1 MSGLVRP
8 TATGWPQLCATSSLS
23 NPRDVH
29 NRTIAQSHTWTVDY
43 TKAAHK
49 QSVSCSSSLSYS
61 TRTRAV
67 VVSYSEYVLVTQIP
81 QKFGRFFDSHG
92 SLQTHLRTMVYMTR
106 KMLIMLMMKAMAM
119 TMFSSVWK
127 VLSQQSRLGSSQQLL
142 MVPIHLHFHNHTHLH
157 PCTRTHSCTLTHS
170 NTHTYTYAHQHIITL
185 KTTFALTHKHTYTC
199 PQSHCLWSYIHTY
212 TLCHIANIHTFTLIF
227 LRTNTFSS
235 LLSPEW

>member
-1 MSGLVRP
+1 MSGLGRP

-29 NRTIAQSHTWTVDY
+29 NRTELHSWTLEHHSWLHQG
-43 TKAAHK
+43 AHK
-49 QSVSCSSSLSYS
+49 QSVSCSSSLSCS
-61 TRTRAV
+61 TYTRAV

-106 KMLIMLMMKAMAM
+106 KMLIMLLMKVKATM

-142 MVPIHLHFHNHTHLH
+142 MVPIHLHLHNHTHLH
-157 PCTRTHSCTLTHS
+157 PCTPTHSRTLTHM
-170 NTHTYTYAHQHIITL
+170 HTY
-185 KTTFALTHKHTYTC
+185 ALTHTLTHICTSTYHGTENNICSHTQAYLYVSSIT
-199 PQSHCLWSYIHTY
+199 LFVVILLTY
-212 TLCHIANIHTFTLIF
+212 TLSHWSSYTPTFF
-227 LRTNTFSS
+227 F
-235 LLSPEW
+235 